1 MELLREKLEKAIE
14 KYGIDDKRVLKISKE
29 LNKVICEVQRSYEV

>member
-14 KYGIDDKRVLKISKE
+14 KYGIGDKRVLKISKE
-29 LNKVICEVQRSYEV
+29 LNKVICEVQRNYEV